1 MRLRPESAIE
11 RRFLS
16 SVQALCSRFEPV
28 LELPGMPSP
37 SLLLVAPDAD
47 VLVDRVLQTAPGLDL
62 TAASSDTAA
71 RAYLGATAFDAVIVS
86 ASLDDAADALA
97 ALAES
102 LGRPTRLLR
111 GAPSDGL
118 AAWLDAR
125 VGGSAP
131 VADAEQTNDLL
142 DEVGAELSR
151 IAHALNN
158 PLAVIDGNAQL
169 GLELARAL
177 GTDDSVVAAIEDI
190 QRGSRELASL
200 FAEIAGLRARI
211 EQATGR

>member
-1 MRLRPESAIE
+1 MTPL
-11 RRFLS
+11 
-16 SVQALCSRFEPV
+16 
-28 LELPGMPSP
+28 
-37 SLLLVAPDAD
+37 SLLFVAPDAD
-47 VLVDRVLQTAPGLDL
+47 ALVDRALQTAPSLDL

-71 RAYLGATAFDAVIVS
+71 RAYLGASAFDAVVVS
-86 ASLDDAADALA
+86 AAVPDEQADALA
-97 ALAES
+97 ALAGS
-102 LGRPTRLLR
+102 LGRPTRLLK

-118 AAWLDAR
+118 AGWLQER
-125 VGGSAP
+125 VGGAP
-131 VADAEQTNDLL
+131 PVESVGQTNELL
-142 DEVGAELSR
+142 DEVGDELSR

-177 GTDDSVVAAIEDI
+177 GADASITAAIEDI

-211 EQATGR
+211 DQAAGR

>member
-1 MRLRPESAIE
+1 
-11 RRFLS
+11 
-16 SVQALCSRFEPV
+16 
-28 LELPGMPSP
+28 MPTP

-47 VLVDRVLQTAPGLDL
+47 ALVDHVRQVAPALDL

-71 RAYLGATAFDAVIVS
+71 RAYLGASTFDAVVVS
-86 ASLDDAADALA
+86 AALPDELA
-97 ALAES
+97 NALAELAGS
-102 LGRPTRLLR
+102 LGRPTRLIK
-111 GAPSDGL
+111 GAPRDGL
-118 AAWLDAR
+118 AAWLQER
-125 VGGSAP
+125 VGGTAP
-131 VADAEQTNDLL
+131 AESAEQTNELL

-177 GTDDSVVAAIEDI
+177 GTDASVTAAIEDI
-190 QRGSRELASL
+190 QEGSRELASL

-211 EQATGR
+211 ERATGR